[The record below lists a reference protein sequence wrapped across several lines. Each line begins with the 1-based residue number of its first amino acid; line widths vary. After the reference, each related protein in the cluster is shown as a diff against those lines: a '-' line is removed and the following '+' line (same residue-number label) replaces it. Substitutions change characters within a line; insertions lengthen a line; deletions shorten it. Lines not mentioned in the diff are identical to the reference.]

1 MYLIE
6 LLIIGSVA
14 GLLAGWY
21 MKGRGA
27 DFVGYVVIGVTGSS
41 VGGMLFGTL
50 GIQQHTRLG
59 SFMAAAVGAAVF
71 LVLIEVAKKV

>member
-1 MYLIE
+1 MYLIG

-27 DFVGYVVIGVTGSS
+27 DFVGYVVVGVTGSS
-41 VGGMLFGTL
+41 VGGMLLNTL
-50 GIQQHTRLG
+50 GKQQHSRLG
-59 SFMAAAVGAAVF
+59 SFIAAAVGAVVF
-71 LVLIEVAKKV
+71 LVLIEIAKKV